1 MGRKANAAALGVTAF
16 LACGAVLSAA
26 FAQST
31 GVIPAATGWAG
42 GNSDQ
47 GRQLFANNGC
57 GWCHEDGGRRAGRGP
72 QLMDTQRSDDF
83 IANRIRHGS
92 PGHMPAFG
100 SSLQDPQI
108 RDLIAF
114 IRSIKP
120 AGS

>member
-1 MGRKANAAALGVTAF
+1 MSRKARAAILGVTAIF
-16 LACGAVLSAA
+16 AYGAALPTT

-31 GVIPAATGWAG
+31 AVTPVATGWSG
-42 GNSDQ
+42 GNPDQ

-83 IANRIRHGS
+83 IANRIRHGF